1 MASLEQYH
9 SKRDFKKTAE
19 PAGKVTRGQKGGGIF
34 VIQKHAAT
42 RLHYDFRLEHDGV
55 LWSWAVTRG
64 PSLDPHEKR
73 LAVHVED
80 HPIDYASFEGTIPK
94 GEYGGGSVLVWDEGT
109 WTPEDDPAKMM
120 KKGHINFELEGHKLR
135 GKWHLVRL
143 RPRPGEKRDNW
154 LLIKSDDDAAR
165 PGEDILADE
174 PKSVKSGLT
183 IEEVGEGKA
192 AKGEKPKVWHSNKPA
207 TGKAKAGARKLDF
220 IEPQLATLER
230 DAPSG
235 QDWLHEVKFDGYR
248 MQAQIAGTDV
258 RLLTRTGLDWT
269 EKFGGEIAAELAGLK
284 CSDAI
289 IDGEIVVLAD
299 SGVSSFALLQ
309 QDLSAKRTNR
319 FIYYVFDLMRLDGKD
334 LRREPLVERK
344 QALQDLLGEPAANAA
359 VRFSDHF
366 AEPGKIMLEH
376 ACRMGLEGVVSKR
389 ADAPYRGG
397 RGPAWVK
404 SKCTARQEFVIGGYL
419 PSDKTGRGLRSLL
432 VGYFEDGSLHYA
444 GRVGTGFSTKGANDL
459 KKRLDALKADA
470 SPFDAAVPKGKG
482 LVWVRPELVG
492 EVEFRSWTS
501 DRIIRHASFQGLR
514 EDKPAE
520 EVVQE
525 KPKAATGKPATGQ
538 PATGKGPAKAKPAA
552 SSAGRPA
559 GGMTTSVKLSH
570 PDKLLWPDE
579 KISKQDLLDHYA
591 LVWPRMEQFVV
602 NRPLSL
608 VRAPDGVGGQRFFQK
623 HASPGMSD
631 KIARMRDPGDGEEI
645 LFIRDFDGV
654 AALVQYGVV
663 EIHIWGC
670 TIDKLEQPDQIVFD
684 LDPDEGVDVKAV
696 REAALDI
703 RGKLDELS
711 LPNFVKTSGG
721 KGFHVVVPLK
731 PSADWAEVKD
741 FAHDFARALEQGARD
756 RYTATLSKKA
766 RTGKIFVDY
775 LRNGSGATTV
785 APYSSRA
792 KKGATV
798 SMPVTWAEIEAGLA
812 PNAFP
817 IGDKTT
823 LAKLAE
829 ADPWK
834 DFFRQGKALKRTP

>member
-1 MASLEQYH
+1 
-9 SKRDFKKTAE
+9 
-19 PAGKVTRGQKGGGIF
+19 
-34 VIQKHAAT
+34 
-42 RLHYDFRLEHDGV
+42 
-55 LWSWAVTRG
+55 
-64 PSLDPHEKR
+64 
-73 LAVHVED
+73 
-80 HPIDYASFEGTIPK
+80 
-94 GEYGGGSVLVWDEGT
+94 
-109 WTPEDDPAKMM
+109 
-120 KKGHINFELEGHKLR
+120 
-135 GKWHLVRL
+135 
-143 RPRPGEKRDNW
+143 
-154 LLIKSDDDAAR
+154 
-165 PGEDILADE
+165 
-174 PKSVKSGLT
+174 
-183 IEEVGEGKA
+183 
-192 AKGEKPKVWHSNKPA
+192 
-207 TGKAKAGARKLDF
+207 
-220 IEPQLATLER
+220 
-230 DAPSG
+230 
-235 QDWLHEVKFDGYR
+235 
-248 MQAQIAGTDV
+248 
-258 RLLTRTGLDWT
+258 
-269 EKFGGEIAAELAGLK
+269 
-284 CSDAI
+284 
-289 IDGEIVVLAD
+289 
-299 SGVSSFALLQ
+299 
-309 QDLSAKRTNR
+309 
-319 FIYYVFDLMRLDGKD
+319 
-334 LRREPLVERK
+334 
-344 QALQDLLGEPAANAA
+344 
-359 VRFSDHF
+359 
-366 AEPGKIMLEH
+366 
-376 ACRMGLEGVVSKR
+376 
-389 ADAPYRGG
+389 
-397 RGPAWVK
+397 
-404 SKCTARQEFVIGGYL
+404 
-419 PSDKTGRGLRSLL
+419 
-432 VGYFEDGSLHYA
+432 
-444 GRVGTGFSTKGANDL
+444 
-459 KKRLDALKADA
+459 
-470 SPFDAAVPKGKG
+470 
-482 LVWVRPELVG
+482 VRPELVG

-525 KPKAATGKPATGQ
+525 KPKAATGK

-591 LVWPRMEQFVV
+591 LIWPRMEQFVV

-670 TIDKLEQPDQIVFD
+670 MIDKLEQPDQIVFD

-834 DFFRQGKALKRTP
+834 DFFRQGKALKRG